1 MNNGGDK
8 ERKEI
13 THIHKGDSNPKGEMD
28 LIFFLGK
35 TRGEQGQDGNGEI
48 AG

>member
-35 TRGEQGQDGNGEI
+35 TPRWKW
-48 AG
+48 

>member
-13 THIHKGDSNPKGEMD
+13 THIHKGDSNPKGEID
-28 LIFFLGK
+28 LIFFLEK
-35 TRGEQGQDGNGEI
+35 TPRGTGEI